1 MNVDNFV
8 DISEI
13 LRIELNK
20 AIVNQI
26 KARPSTRI
34 INLDELSFHDFK
46 EYLQTTNVILW
57 AQWIITSEDGVDHA
71 AKWFENALAEFY
83 VYISNRQTPLS

>member
-1 MNVDNFV
+1 MQMESYV

-26 KARPSTRI
+26 KVNPSTRV
-34 INLDELSFHDFK
+34 INLDELSIDDYK
-46 EYLQTTNVILW
+46 GYLARTNVILW
-57 AQWIITSEDGVDHA
+57 ANWIISSEDGVDNA
-71 AKWFENALAEFY
+71 SKWFKNALDELY
-83 VYISNRQTPLS
+83 VFVSNRQS